1 MRAAYT
7 YDLHSPEGY
16 KARESEGLSVMLV
29 MLVSYVEEPKA
40 TSKIGTIREGY
51 KGLWEVKV
59 SW

>member
-1 MRAAYT
+1 M

-40 TSKIGTIREGY
+40 TSKLLHHDTMKLLCIYAACDG
-51 KGLWEVKV
+51 W
-59 SW
+59 